1 MEKKGDKSFEKSN
14 DINDINTNL
23 KLENETLKKEKS
35 IITKELEESRG
46 MNWILSQVIKASG
59 TLDLFENLMK
69 NITDII
75 MGVMGPD
82 TCTVWIKNDNNYT
95 TYSRSTYN
103 GDKYE
108 VKENEKLPDFL
119 LRLKETAAFDVSNRK
134 IDFLKGK
141 SVKSVLIA
149 PLEDF
154 RIKNRSGVI
163 VVEHRSKDFFTK
175 NIIDFFDILAIQV
188 SIVAIN
194 SKLFEKINE
203 VSNRDILT
211 KCYNRKYLEKLMLNM
226 NTKQD
231 NYTLA
236 VFDLDNF
243 KKVNDTYGHEKGDEV
258 LVEVSNLAI
267 DVTQKHNGDVIR
279 FGGDEF
285 IIILF
290 KPLSEAM
297 KILDHFREKVAEI
310 EVVKEMGINVTT
322 TIGVASYPETV
333 TQMKDIFTIADKVL
347 VEGKTK
353 GLKNRIHI
361 GYSENIREQTNIEL

>member
-1 MEKKGDKSFEKSN
+1 MAKKGDESFEN
-14 DINDINTNL
+14 LNNINNVEIKL
-23 KLENETLKKEKS
+23 KLENKILKKEKS

-46 MNWILSQVIKASG
+46 MNWILSQVIKVSG
-59 TLDLFENLMK
+59 TLELFENLMK

-75 MGVMGPD
+75 MGVMGTD
-82 TCTVWIKNDNNYT
+82 TCTIWIKNDNDYT
-95 TYSRSTYN
+95 TYSRSIYN
-103 GDKYE
+103 GNKYE

-119 LRLKETAAFDVSNRK
+119 LKIKETGAFNVSNRK
-134 IDFLKGK
+134 IDFFKGTNVE
-141 SVKSVLIA
+141 SILIA

-154 RIKNRSGVI
+154 RLNNRLGVI
-163 VVEHRSKDFFTK
+163 VVEHRNKDFFTK
-175 NIIDFFDILAIQV
+175 NIIDFFNILAIQV
-188 SIVAIN
+188 SIVAVN

-211 KCYNRKYLEKLMLNM
+211 NCYNRKYLEKLMLNM
-226 NTKQD
+226 NTNQE

-243 KKVNDTYGHEKGDEV
+243 KKVNDMCGHEKGDEV
-258 LVEVSNLAI
+258 LVEVSNLAMEI
-267 DVTQKHNGDVIR
+267 IKKHKGDVIR

-290 KPLSEAM
+290 KPLSEAVE
-297 KILDHFREKVAEI
+297 ILDHFREKVTQLKVI
-310 EVVKEMGINVTT
+310 KQIGINVTI

-333 TQMKDIFTIADKVL
+333 LQMKDVFTVADKIL

-353 GLKNRIHI
+353 GLKNRIHV
-361 GYSENIREQTNIEL
+361 GESKNI

>member
-1 MEKKGDKSFEKSN
+1 M
-14 DINDINTNL
+14 
-23 KLENETLKKEKS
+23 
-35 IITKELEESRG
+35 
-46 MNWILSQVIKASG
+46 SQFIKASG

-75 MGVMGPD
+75 MGVMGTD

-119 LRLKETAAFDVSNRK
+119 LRLKETAAFDVSNKK
-134 IDFLKGK
+134 IEFLKGK
-141 SVKSVLIA
+141 SVKSALIA

-154 RIKNRSGVI
+154 RLKNRLGII
-163 VVEHRSKDFFTK
+163 VVEHRSKDFFTR
-175 NIIDFFDILAIQV
+175 NIIDFFDVLAIQV

-211 KCYNRKYLEKLMLNM
+211 NCYNRKYLEKLMLNM

-236 VFDLDNF
+236 IFDLDNF

-258 LVEVSNLAI
+258 LVEISNLAI
-267 DVTQKHNGDVIR
+267 D
-279 FGGDEF
+279 
-285 IIILF
+285 II
-290 KPLSEAM
+290 K
-297 KILDHFREKVAEI
+297 
-310 EVVKEMGINVTT
+310 
-322 TIGVASYPETV
+322 
-333 TQMKDIFTIADKVL
+333 
-347 VEGKTK
+347 
-353 GLKNRIHI
+353 
-361 GYSENIREQTNIEL
+361 NIRVML